1 MNTVFYTSC
10 SSRLSVWIYLYI
22 NKQLWFTIQCK
33 KNFIKHGLII
43 TLLAQ
48 VGLVKLVY
56 LIFQMFWS
64 TAFFPSLNGEFLT
77 RIFIK
82 HYNFRE
88 KEKAKRLFGMK
99 ELFIS
104 PSLSVVG
111 QVLSV
116 LTYILVCFIRI
127 PFSCLSNLSI
137 VYVQR
142 LCIGHLSVWRKCRLM
157 LIDMCR
163 LRQKLLG
170 NLCRMLT
177 YPFEKYMDNSC
188 KRNLQ
193 FSDHNFIVMT
203 YERNAVL
210 C

>member
-1 MNTVFYTSC
+1 MKYC
-10 SSRLSVWIYLYI
+10 
-22 NKQLWFTIQCK
+22 
-33 KNFIKHGLII
+33 
-43 TLLAQ
+43 
-48 VGLVKLVY
+48 
-56 LIFQMFWS
+56 
-64 TAFFPSLNGEFLT
+64 FFPQSKWWISYQNFYKALQFQGKRKSEKVIWNERTFL
-77 RIFIK
+77 
-82 HYNFRE
+82 
-88 KEKAKRLFGMK
+88 
-99 ELFIS
+99 S

-163 LRQKLLG
+163 LRQKLLS

-210 C
+210 S